1 MSSKAVPLTRLGI
14 ALRFALLLRAGAAG
28 CLGLGRRRLA
38 VLLLVLSRAARQ
50 RRVLLALVQAD
61 LLFAAHT
68 RDRGPAGAGPRQGG
82 GTTTGDMQGGG
93 GADQ

>member
-1 MSSKAVPLTRLGI
+1 M
-14 ALRFALLLRAGAAG
+14 
-28 CLGLGRRRLA
+28 GRRRLA

-50 RRVLLALVQAD
+50 RRVLLTLVQAD